1 MILTANHP
9 KYANAEEGNRM
20 DNDYGQVGRKGRSRL
35 IQPVR
40 IFIAFMQTERSLTF
54 AYVRLKS
61 LMFAYFEKKYFFP
74 ALRSAGVGTQGFV
87 NGPDSEATANY
98 ILRFIPLF

>member
-20 DNDYGQVGRKGRSRL
+20 DIDYGQVGRKGRSRL

-54 AYVRLKS
+54 AY
-61 LMFAYFEKKYFFP
+61 FEKKYFFP
-74 ALRSAGVGTQGFV
+74 ALRSAGVGTQGIV
-87 NGPDSEATANY
+87 NGPDSEATANLFPPVLSR
-98 ILRFIPLF
+98 IWRISRLR